1 MIQAPPRRGY
11 TGHQYAGGLTKKEI
25 SHREYGLQRFAN
37 NINFISVHMAAAA
50 AASIQK
56 LSTTHRA
63 ATLKNIE
70 ASLASCRLP
79 DSELWK
85 GQYDLQMLML
95 DG

>member
-1 MIQAPPRRGY
+1 M
-11 TGHQYAGGLTKKEI
+11 KKEI
-25 SHREYGLQRFAN
+25 SHQIVIRKLKYK
-37 NINFISVHMAAAA
+37 NFITQTMAAASA
-50 AASIQK
+50 AATSIQK
-56 LSTTHRA
+56 SSTTHRV